1 MPRTKLDR
9 MAVPLIEVEKRIIWS
24 TMSRNGIYSNKEMA
38 KFLGL
43 SVPYVSTSFRKG
55 FSAKQKQTMQRK
67 FRFKFFDYEWDVLTR
82 GDKDALDNYWRCVSC
97 VSLCIPSSAES
108 RG

>member
-9 MAVPLIEVEKRIIWS
+9 VAIPLIEVEKRIIHQA
-24 TMSRNGIYSNKEMA
+24 MSRNGIYSNKDLA
-38 KFLGL
+38 KLLGL
-43 SVPYVSTSFRKG
+43 SVPYITTSFSGG

-67 FRFKFFDYEWDVLTR
+67 FRFKFFDYEWAVLTR
-82 GDKDALDNYWRCVSC
+82 GDKDAVDNYWRCVSC
-97 VSLCIPSSAES
+97 VSLCIPASAES